1 MMDINERCIIQE
13 IKTIANLEHR
23 YNPYNSSW
31 GACIGI
37 LQTAIGRRK
46 TMNNQEYIDT
56 FDEVRDGYKKLHTMG
71 LDKVKILYVEGV
83 GKREVATI
91 LSCEDF
97 NDITTKGSVVVTEK
111 HGTYLK
117 VTDQHWV
124 TVNRFESESIRHD
137 ADVLLVLILEQD
149 RVNVLIDPGHEA

>member
-1 MMDINERCIIQE
+1 
-13 IKTIANLEHR
+13 
-23 YNPYNSSW
+23 
-31 GACIGI
+31 
-37 LQTAIGRRK
+37 
-46 TMNNQEYIDT
+46 MNNQEYIDT
-56 FDEVRDGYKKLHTMG
+56 FDEVRDGYKKLHTMT

-97 NDITTKGSVVVTEK
+97 NDLTPKGSVVVTEK

-124 TVNRFESESIRHD
+124 TVNRFEAECIRHD
-137 ADVLLVLILEQD
+137 ADVLLALILEQD
-149 RVNVLIDPGHEA
+149 CVNVLIDPGHEA